1 MKNILR
7 NSNFGFTKWCG
18 ALIAALMTFATTG
31 WGQTTST
38 INFDTAA
45 NWTQGGATGFTSY
58 SNHSY
63 SESNW
68 SFTGALVIRN
78 TTTLQDSVAGAL
90 GTYSWRLQ
98 DAAGSALTATFNSE
112 GTITAFGF
120 NVRRWDNTPDPS
132 YAVEYSTNSGSSWTS
147 TGTTIN
153 NAYLVSS
160 NWKTFTF
167 SLSSPATVTSGQFR
181 IRVTRSTGER
191 IMIDNFQW
199 TAAASSVATITLNP
213 ATPNL
218 SAFTTTAGTASAAQT
233 FAVTGSNLTAD
244 VLVSAPTGFEVS
256 QDGTSFA
263 SSQTLTQSGGTL
275 ASKTI
280 SVRIA
285 AATAQGSPSG
295 NVTLA
300 STGATTANVAVSG
313 TVQAANAATI
323 STSGS
328 LTSFSS
334 YFGFASAAQTFT
346 VSGSNLTESIVVVAP
361 TGYQVSLDGTS
372 FSSTRSIS
380 PDAGS
385 VTSTAVH
392 VRVSASAAVG
402 AANGSITLASAGV
415 DPSVAVAVTGTV
427 TTPVLSV
434 TLSPTTVA
442 ENAGA
447 SASTGTVSLPAGLSA
462 PAGGLAITLV
472 SSDTTEA
479 TVPSSV
485 TIAEGASSAT
495 FAVAAVTDN
504 TFELSNQSS
513 TITAS
518 RTNFTSGTAVLTV
531 TNVDAEPI
539 LTIEIAA
546 KNSPYSQNFNGLGS
560 TTINNSFSGSLGVQT
575 SIGVLGGVTGMNGWY
590 GVQLAGTTTTSSPLT
605 ASSTVGSSAA
615 AGLYNLGSSTS
626 ERALG
631 SLAAGSRGMAFGAI
645 IKNTSTETINNLAF
659 SLTGEYWRTS
669 TTQQNRLAF
678 AHGKLGGAVTE
689 SNFLSSGLASSDS
702 TLDIVGPAVVATT
715 TASLDGNLSGNRT
728 LLTNIGLSDLSLL
741 PGETMFIRWSDAD
754 DNGSDAA
761 LAIDDLTITAV
772 DVALGK
778 PVFEL
783 VGGMYFESKT
793 LKFSNFSSYAAGV
806 EIRYTTDGS
815 NPTASSSLYNNATGI
830 PLASGSGSVTV
841 KAIAV
846 DPTPE
851 PDSTSFVATS
861 SYNLPTVIE
870 VSNLTALRAGANNT
884 SAYYRVTGPVTY
896 TGGHANRNTKFFQDS
911 GAGIQI
917 DDAAG
922 VVTTSYN
929 AGDNVSGLF
938 GQLSVLSSGQLQFT
952 PAQDFGAPTST
963 GNVVTP
969 INRTLATLTD
979 NDQSMLVTLAN
990 VEYQAANGTAT
1001 FGAQFTNLN
1010 VKDPSLTGFTGW
1022 FRNIFGTPLA
1032 SEVIPSGSVTVT
1044 GIVQRTSIS
1053 NVSYLTV
1060 GARGS
1065 AEAGVP
1071 AALRLSWSVDL
1082 EIPESGLYFDPE
1094 YQYLTLSRVGNSTGE
1109 LQVLIS
1115 CNPESRLSLQN
1126 GGVLPQTI
1134 IIPAGTDSTQVK
1146 LIPVN
1151 DSVYRGNTLVTITA
1165 TAVNHTVATA
1175 SASILEDEVP
1185 DTIKP
1190 VIALIGDNPLLLAN
1204 GATYTDPG
1212 ATVTDNVDAT
1222 RTIQGTGTVNTTA
1235 AGDYTITYNAT
1246 DAAGNAAIAVLRTVR
1261 VAGPV
1266 VLESTYAGWSG
1277 GAALDSAGL
1286 AKYAIGGA
1294 NSLTGNDGV
1303 KPTTALTGGFL
1314 VITAIVRTD
1323 NSNLTVVGQAVTDLA
1338 NYASNTSVTVVQ
1350 GVEIAD
1356 QSGVPAGHKRKTFS
1370 VAQGTDARKFMRL
1383 SASLALSGTNTTVSV
1398 ARDSGGATFLQVTGA
1413 TAGTTSGGTATSGK
1427 RTIYYYAPDTTSSP
1441 TYTGGAWPYVIVQGQ
1456 LMADFGVT
1464 AILTKNSSGMLLVN
1478 GLPAYQYVGDSG
1490 STTASGVSGAWPA
1503 MRADGT
1509 KTPTGPSGT
1518 IQ

>member
-1 MKNILR
+1 
-7 NSNFGFTKWCG
+7 
-18 ALIAALMTFATTG
+18 
-31 WGQTTST
+31 
-38 INFDTAA
+38 
-45 NWTQGGATGFTSY
+45 
-58 SNHSY
+58 
-63 SESNW
+63 
-68 SFTGALVIRN
+68 
-78 TTTLQDSVAGAL
+78 
-90 GTYSWRLQ
+90 
-98 DAAGSALTATFNSE
+98 
-112 GTITAFGF
+112 
-120 NVRRWDNTPDPS
+120 
-132 YAVEYSTNSGSSWTS
+132 
-147 TGTTIN
+147 
-153 NAYLVSS
+153 
-160 NWKTFTF
+160 
-167 SLSSPATVTSGQFR
+167 
-181 IRVTRSTGER
+181 
-191 IMIDNFQW
+191 
-199 TAAASSVATITLNP
+199 
-213 ATPNL
+213 
-218 SAFTTTAGTASAAQT
+218 
-233 FAVTGSNLTAD
+233 
-244 VLVSAPTGFEVS
+244 
-256 QDGTSFA
+256 
-263 SSQTLTQSGGTL
+263 
-275 ASKTI
+275 
-280 SVRIA
+280 
-285 AATAQGSPSG
+285 
-295 NVTLA
+295 
-300 STGATTANVAVSG
+300 
-313 TVQAANAATI
+313 
-323 STSGS
+323 
-328 LTSFSS
+328 
-334 YFGFASAAQTFT
+334 
-346 VSGSNLTESIVVVAP
+346 
-361 TGYQVSLDGTS
+361 
-372 FSSTRSIS
+372 
-380 PDAGS
+380 
-385 VTSTAVH
+385 
-392 VRVSASAAVG
+392 
-402 AANGSITLASAGV
+402 
-415 DPSVAVAVTGTV
+415 
-427 TTPVLSV
+427 
-434 TLSPTTVA
+434 
-442 ENAGA
+442 
-447 SASTGTVSLPAGLSA
+447 
-462 PAGGLAITLV
+462 
-472 SSDTTEA
+472 
-479 TVPSSV
+479 
-485 TIAEGASSAT
+485 
-495 FAVAAVTDN
+495 
-504 TFELSNQSS
+504 
-513 TITAS
+513 
-518 RTNFTSGTAVLTV
+518 
-531 TNVDAEPI
+531 
-539 LTIEIAA
+539 
-546 KNSPYSQNFNGLGS
+546 
-560 TTINNSFSGSLGVQT
+560 
-575 SIGVLGGVTGMNGWY
+575 
-590 GVQLAGTTTTSSPLT
+590 
-605 ASSTVGSSAA
+605 
-615 AGLYNLGSSTS
+615 
-626 ERALG
+626 
-631 SLAAGSRGMAFGAI
+631 
-645 IKNTSTETINNLAF
+645 
-659 SLTGEYWRTS
+659 
-669 TTQQNRLAF
+669 LAF

-702 TLDIVGPAVVATT
+702 ALDIVGPVVVATN
-715 TASLDGNLSGNRT
+715 TASLDGNLAGNRT

-754 DNGSDAA
+754 DVGSDAA

-815 NPTASSSLYNNATGI
+815 NPTASSSLYNDATGI
-830 PLASGSGSVTV
+830 PLASGAGSVTI

-851 PDSTSFVATS
+851 PDSTSFVASS
-861 SYNLPTVIE
+861 SYNLPAVIE

-884 SAYYRVTGPVTY
+884 SAYYRVTGSVTY

-938 GQLSVLSSGQLQFT
+938 GQLSVSSGQLQFT

-969 INRTLATLTD
+969 LNRTLVTLTD

-1022 FRNIFGTPLA
+1022 FRNIFGTPLV

-1082 EIPESGLYFDPE
+1082 EIPENGVFFDPE
-1094 YQYLTLSRVGNSTGE
+1094 FQYLTLSRVGNSTGE

-1134 IIPAGTDSTQVK
+1134 TIPAGTATAQIK
-1146 LIPVN
+1146 LMPVN
-1151 DSVYRGNTLVTITA
+1151 DSVYKGNTLVTITA
-1165 TAVNHTVATA
+1165 AAANHTSATA
-1175 SASILEDEVP
+1175 SATILEDDVP

-1190 VIALIGDNPLLLAN
+1190 VIALIGANPLLLAN
-1204 GATYTDPG
+1204 GASYTDPG

-1222 RTIQGTGTVNTTA
+1222 RTIQGTGTVNTA
-1235 AGDYTITYNAT
+1235 VAGDYTITYNAT
-1246 DAAGNAAIAVLRTVR
+1246 DAAGNAAIAALRTVR

-1266 VLESTYAGWSG
+1266 VVENTYADWSG
-1277 GAALDSAGL
+1277 GATLDSAGL

-1294 NSLTGNDGV
+1294 SSLTANDGV

-1314 VITAIVRTD
+1314 VITAIVRND

-1509 KTPTGPSGT
+1509 KTTTGPSGT